1 VTTSKRPAETVLA
14 WAAGLI
20 GPGARVVAAKGL
32 REGANPWLLRIE
44 SGGPTIEAVLK
55 TWDPGDP
62 GGFATE
68 IAALRLADER
78 GIPAPRILGLDVTG
92 SAAGTLAALET
103 VVRGHSAIPV
113 QPTPERLRAM
123 GAAAAALH
131 AVTVESSPE
140 LPVRTRPISAS
151 DFAEE
156 RRLGT
161 DHTTPSLAA
170 ADEQIRRLPV
180 PEGKT
185 GFVHGD
191 LWQGNMMWDGDTLCG
206 LLDWDMAGVGHYGI
220 DLCSLRLDASLMFG
234 RHAAEPVLA
243 GWEEASGEPA
253 ENLAYWDAVAALN
266 QPGDMAVFAPV
277 IHDQARRD
285 LTAAVLT
292 ERRDAFLQTALDRLD

>member
-1 VTTSKRPAETVLA
+1 MTASRKPAETALA

-20 GPGARVVAAKGL
+20 GHGATVVAAKGL
-32 REGANPWLLRIE
+32 RESNNPWLLQIE
-44 SGGPTIEAVLK
+44 YEGRTIEAVLK
-55 TWDPGDP
+55 TADPVVP

-78 GIPAPRILGLDVTG
+78 RIPAPRILGLDVTG
-92 SAAGTLAALET
+92 SAAGMQAVLET
-103 VVRGHSAIPV
+103 VVRGRSAIPV
-113 QPTPERLRAM
+113 EPIPDRLRVM

-131 AVTVESSPE
+131 AITAEPSPE

-151 DFAEE
+151 DFARE

-161 DHTTPSLAA
+161 DHTTPLLAA
-170 ADEQIRRLPV
+170 ADEQIRRLPA

-220 DLCSLRLDASLMFG
+220 DLCSLRLDAALMFG
-234 RHAAEPVLA
+234 KHAAEPVLA

-266 QPGDMAVFAPV
+266 QPGDMAVFTPV
-277 IHDQARRD
+277 IHDQARHD
-285 LTAAVLT
+285 LTAAMLT
-292 ERRDAFLQTALDRLD
+292 ERRDAFLQTALDRLY